1 MARTNHFLVLVGAC
15 CEYHVFYTFTFGL
28 HRRETRRHLS
38 AGADLTI
45 CCVGDDGRSF
55 EMPYARFIKRIVMA
69 RTNHFL
75 VMVDACCDFPVFY
88 TYTGGVHTAE
98 TRAGT

>member
-1 MARTNHFLVLVGAC
+1 MPAVTAQFFILKLWV
-15 CEYHVFYTFTFGL
+15 YTPP
-28 HRRETRRHLS
+28 RYDTRRHLS

-69 RTNHFL
+69 RTNNFL

-88 TYTGGVHTAE
+88 TYTLGVHTAE